1 MGSEGVKYSV
11 RDEGSRK
18 QSAETPKARKFDI
31 VKTVRVV
38 KEEVRSKR
46 PKLFSEHAGVPD
58 VFKNN
63 LKDDALPLS

>member
-1 MGSEGVKYSV
+1 M

-18 QSAETPKARKFDI
+18 QSAGTPKVRKFDI

-46 PKLFSEHAGVPD
+46 PKLFSEPVGLPD
-58 VFKNN
+58 VFNNN